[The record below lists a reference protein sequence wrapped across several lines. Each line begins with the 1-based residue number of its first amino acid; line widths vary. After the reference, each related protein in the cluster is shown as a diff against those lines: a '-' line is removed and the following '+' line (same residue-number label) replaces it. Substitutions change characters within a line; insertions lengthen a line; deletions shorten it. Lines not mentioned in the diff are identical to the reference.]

1 MRIVWEA
8 AGGTHRG
15 RVRKTNEDAIR
26 LDPERHVFVV
36 ADGMGGH
43 AAGEVASALAAD
55 SSLEVLTANDSAYPE
70 ELREAFLLAH
80 SRIVDCCNG
89 DRRVAGMG
97 TTLTAAV
104 LKDDGTV
111 HVGHI
116 GDSRLYQLSGGLL
129 RQLTRDH
136 TWVQRELDAGRVT
149 PEAART
155 HPFSHI
161 LTRVLSAEEPPT
173 PDVFSASAAPGD
185 VLLLCSDGLH
195 NMLDAHDI
203 LTLLLEPTSPD
214 ETAQN
219 LIKAANASGGAD
231 NISVIVIRAL
241 RGDQT

>member
-1 MRIVWEA
+1 MRVVWEA

-15 RVRKTNEDAIR
+15 RIRKTNEDAIR
-26 LDPERHVFVV
+26 LDPARRVFIV

-55 SSLEVLTANDSAYPE
+55 ASLEVLTGGASDESDG
-70 ELREAFLLAH
+70 LSEAFSLAH

-97 TTLTAAV
+97 TTLTVAI
-104 LKDDGTV
+104 LGEDGTA

-116 GDSRLYQLSGGLL
+116 GDSRIYHLSGGIL

-136 TWVQRELDAGRVT
+136 TWVQREIDAGRVA
-149 PEAART
+149 PDAAKT

-161 LTRVLSAEEPPT
+161 LTRVLSAEEPPI
-173 PDVFSASAAPGD
+173 PDLFSASIAPGD

-195 NMLDAHDI
+195 NMLDGHEI
-203 LTLLLEPTSPD
+203 LTLLLES
-214 ETAQN
+214 ETVEEMAGN

-241 RGDQT
+241 KGE